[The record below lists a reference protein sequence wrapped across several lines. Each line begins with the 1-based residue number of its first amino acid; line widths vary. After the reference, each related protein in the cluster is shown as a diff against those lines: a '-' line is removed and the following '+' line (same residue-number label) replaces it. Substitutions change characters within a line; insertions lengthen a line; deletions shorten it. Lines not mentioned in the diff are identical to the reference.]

1 MIRSEVAL
9 SARRRQPRDRARRGM
24 ARMTRRAGAN
34 RAIVVRLADAMA
46 LRAPAGGGGD
56 ALDLGER
63 MGGSSG
69 ATRLVPFGELH
80 LLGLQS
86 FFAEHRRPR
95 GRRVTAAQ
103 VLLVDRLVAAAGGGG
118 GALCGGSGTGSVS
131 LF

>member
-9 SARRRQPRDRARRGM
+9 SARRRQPRDRDRRGM

-46 LRAPAGGGGD
+46 LRAPAGGGGG
-56 ALDLGER
+56 ALDRGER

-69 ATRLVPFGELH
+69 AARLVAFGELD

-103 VLLVDRLVAAAGGGG
+103 VLLVDRLRGGAAGVGLAPFGEGGKHENP
-118 GALCGGSGTGSVS
+118 CP
-131 LF
+131 